1 MGERKGTNKY
11 YPPDFD
17 PNHHRNLNS
26 YHGTHALRQRGR
38 KAGQGIITIRF
49 EMPFNCWCLT
59 CKNPIGMGVRYNAE
73 KKKVGMYHSTPI
85 YQFSMPCH
93 LCAGRIVM
101 QTDPKNFQYVI
112 LEGARRKVQKWD
124 SEENEQVLIADHS
137 EKKQLATDAMYHLEH
152 NVTDKRKASEII
164 PAIQEVQIDR
174 LRHEDD
180 FTLNQIARKKFREA
194 KKQSEEKLVRDNS
207 LLNRLSLTGSHV
219 ELLPETED
227 DSTMAKV
234 MFLTHSKRNITAN
247 PLNSTSLIRNRN
259 SHVPASKAKS
269 ASKADNIKKST
280 ISTLKKTP
288 RMSMDLIIYRPCKSK
303 KLINKSGDSGI
314 EENESSL
321 STPNR
326 FCNHVTD
333 SSVELVTY
341 ESSDDSHSNID
352 V

>member
-1 MGERKGTNKY
+1 
-11 YPPDFD
+11 
-17 PNHHRNLNS
+17 
-26 YHGTHALRQRGR
+26 
-38 KAGQGIITIRF
+38 
-49 EMPFNCWCLT
+49 
-59 CKNPIGMGVRYNAE
+59 
-73 KKKVGMYHSTPI
+73 
-85 YQFSMPCH
+85 
-93 LCAGRIVM
+93 
-101 QTDPKNFQYVI
+101 
-112 LEGARRKVQKWD
+112 
-124 SEENEQVLIADHS
+124 
-137 EKKQLATDAMYHLEH
+137 
-152 NVTDKRKASEII
+152 
-164 PAIQEVQIDR
+164 
-174 LRHEDD
+174 
-180 FTLNQIARKKFREA
+180 
-194 KKQSEEKLVRDNS
+194 
-207 LLNRLSLTGSHV
+207 
-219 ELLPETED
+219 
-227 DSTMAKV
+227 MAKV

-333 SSVELVTY
+333 SPVELVTY